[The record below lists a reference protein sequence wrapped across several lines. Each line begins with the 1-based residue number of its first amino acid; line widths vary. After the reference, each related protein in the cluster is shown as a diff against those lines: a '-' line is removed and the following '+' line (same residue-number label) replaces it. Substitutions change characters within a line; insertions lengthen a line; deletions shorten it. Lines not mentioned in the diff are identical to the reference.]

1 MKEKALPPGV
11 TVRWPGGVGRLAGRV
26 GFVARCREQ
35 TRVQSGLWGSALN
48 CCLSL
53 VCLPFSLSSVK
64 HSDGGGEEKSA
75 ALAPLAVQCLVDL
88 LRVFFLGKTQQ

>member
-1 MKEKALPPGV
+1 MKEKALPPGI
-11 TVRWPGGVGRLAGRV
+11 TVRQELGGGLAGGV

-35 TRVQSGLWGSALN
+35 TRAQSGLWGSALN
-48 CCLSL
+48 GCLSL

-64 HSDGGGEEKSA
+64 HSDGGGEGKSA

-88 LRVFFLGKTQQ
+88 LHVFFLGKTKQ